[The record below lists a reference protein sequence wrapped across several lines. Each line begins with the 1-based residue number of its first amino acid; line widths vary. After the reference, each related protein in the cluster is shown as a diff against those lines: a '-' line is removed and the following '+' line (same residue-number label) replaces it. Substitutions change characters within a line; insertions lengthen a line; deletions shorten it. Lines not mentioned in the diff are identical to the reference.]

1 MYELIPDELRTLKN
15 WVCWKAV
22 PDPKAHSGISKIPIN
37 PLTYKPAQSNNPDT
51 WSDFDTAV
59 RVSADFA
66 GIGFMFSGSGYFGVD
81 LDDMQDDMKAF
92 LAGDTDNTIAEFVL
106 ALQSYT
112 ELSNSGNGIHII
124 CKGKLPEGGRRKGK
138 IEMYDSGRFFVMTGK
153 CCTQFMD
160 ISECTEKIKP
170 LHKKYFSDRKSQQ
183 ISKNQMKLPDTSF
196 SVQEIIDKAMK
207 SANGEKF
214 RKLYN
219 GDFSDYSSQ
228 SEADFAFCNLLAF
241 WCGGDIQKMDEIYR
255 SSGLMRDKWDRKT
268 ANSTYGKLTM
278 QKAVSGCNQFYGQ
291 NQNNQNSYSVSINST
306 AEQVREKTAGKMY
319 RFDDTGNA
327 ERMFDSF
334 GDILRYCYTDKKWLY
349 YADGKWNYDNIGFHR
364 KIADTVAVMLEN
376 DYPLYEGDEKLEK
389 AFQKHLKKTRD
400 YNGKT
405 NMLKEYE
412 HYSPVI
418 PRMLDRNKSIIGC
431 KNGILDLKDG
441 KLYPHDKNAFITKQV
456 PLKYNPEAPEPKLW
470 LSFLNDIFGG
480 NTDLMHYIQKCVGYS
495 LTGSTVE
502 QCIFFLHGTGG
513 NGKSV
518 FLDIIRYIMGD
529 YATNI
534 QPQTIMTSQRAG
546 NAPNGD
552 IARLKGARFV
562 TSVEPNEGV
571 FLDEG
576 LVKQLTGDDM
586 VTARKMFG
594 EEFEFKPEFKI
605 WMATNHKP
613 RIRGTDDGIW
623 RRIHLIPFEVKI
635 PEEKKDKNLKYRLVK
650 EAESIFRW
658 AVEGCLL
665 WRSEGLSKPKSVLDA
680 TTEYRH
686 EMDVISSFIDE
697 CCTVGNGQ
705 TKASVLYSSYVK
717 WADVNNEYTMSNTK
731 FGLEIVKRFEKVK
744 CPDGIYYKGISV
756 NISIN

>member
-37 PLTYKPAQSNNPDT
+37 PLTYKPAQSNNPES

-59 RVSADFA
+59 RVSSDFA

-81 LDDMQDDMKAF
+81 IDDRQDILKQYLD
-92 LAGDTDNTIAEFVL
+92 GDENNIFGEFSNQL
-106 ALQSYT
+106 KTYM
-112 ELSNSGNGIHII
+112 ELSQSGTGTHLI
-124 CKGKLPEGGRRKGK
+124 CRGKLPSGGRKSSK
-138 IEMYDSGRFFVMTGK
+138 YNVEMYDSGRFFVMTGK
-153 CCTQFMD
+153 ICGKFSM
-160 ISECTEKIKP
+160 ISDGTEAIKS
-170 LHKKYFSDRKSQQ
+170 LHQKYFGQTVQSKTIPKVCTSAS
-183 ISKNQMKLPDTSF
+183 ISNQD
-196 SVQEIIDKAMK
+196 IIDKAMK
-207 SANGEKF
+207 SANGDKF

-241 WCGGDIQKMDEIYR
+241 WCGGDIQKMDEIFR

-268 ANSTYGKLTM
+268 ANSTYGKLTL
-278 QKAVSGCNQFYGQ
+278 QKAVSGCQQFYGQ
-291 NQNNQNSYSVSINST
+291 NTSNQNSYSVSIHQN

-418 PRMLDRNKSIIGC
+418 PKMLDRNKSVMGC

-456 PLKYNPEAPEPKLW
+456 PLNYNPNAPEPKLW

-480 NTDLMHYIQKCVGYS
+480 NTELIRYIQKCVGYS
-495 LTGSTVE
+495 LTGLTIE

-534 QPQTIMTSQRAG
+534 QPQTIMTSQRTG
-546 NAPNGD
+546 NAPNSD
-552 IARLKGARFV
+552 IARLKGARLV

-586 VTARKMFG
+586 VTARKMFA

-635 PEEKKDKNLKYRLVK
+635 PEEKKDKNLKYKLVK
-650 EAESIFRW
+650 EAEGIFKW
-658 AVEGCLL
+658 AVEGCML

-705 TKASVLYSSYVK
+705 IKASEIYGAYIK
-717 WADVNNEYTMSNTK
+717 WAETNNEYRMSNTK
-731 FGLEIVKRFEKVK
+731 FGMEMAKRFEKVK
-744 CPDGIYYKGISV
+744 SCNANFFKGITV
-756 NISIN
+756 N

>member
-1 MYELIPDELRTLKN
+1 MYELIPDELKKLKN

-22 PDPKAHSGISKIPIN
+22 PDPKAHSGINKIPIN

-153 CCTQFMD
+153 YCTQFMD

-183 ISKNQMKLPDTSF
+183 ISKNQMTLPDTSF

-207 SANGEKF
+207 FANGDKF

-291 NQNNQNSYSVSINST
+291 NNQNQNSYYVSINST

-327 ERMFDSF
+327 ERMFDAF

-349 YADGKWNYDNIGFHR
+349 YADGKWNYDNIGYHR
-364 KIADTVAVMLEN
+364 RIADTVAVMLEN
-376 DYPLYEGDEKLEK
+376 DFPLYEGDEKLEK
-389 AFQKHLKKTRD
+389 AFHKHLKKTRD
-400 YNGKT
+400 YSGKT
-405 NMLKEYE
+405 NMLREYE

-456 PLKYNPEAPEPKLW
+456 PLNYNPEAPEPKLW

-480 NTDLMHYIQKCVGYS
+480 NTELIHYIQKCVGYS

-534 QPQTIMTSQRAG
+534 QPQTIMTSQRTG

-635 PEEKKDKNLKYRLVK
+635 PEEKKDKNLKYKLVK
-650 EAESIFRW
+650 EAESVFKW

-665 WRSEGLSKPKSVLDA
+665 WRSEGLSKPKSVSDA
-680 TTEYRH
+680 TNEYRR
-686 EMDVISSFIDE
+686 EMDIISAFIED
-697 CCTVGNGQ
+697 CCTVGSGQ
-705 TKASVLYSSYVK
+705 TKALDLYVAYID
-717 WADVNNEYTMSNTK
+717 WAETNNEYKMPNTK
-731 FGLEIVKRFEKVK
+731 FGLEMAKRFEKIK
-744 CPDGIYYKGISV
+744 NRSGAFYQGILMKN
-756 NISIN
+756 NI